1 MFSVKDTT
9 RSGVLLFFLEAPLAF
24 LFFGANYQK
33 KEKIMDTKSLL
44 NSVLNWALTTG
55 AKLLL
60 SLVILFF
67 TFKLINFISRKIER
81 STERH
86 TADKTITRTLVYI
99 FRIAAKIIVVICLV
113 GYVGIDTGGITALIA
128 SLGVGIGLA
137 VNGAL
142 SNLAGGVLIL
152 LTRPFRIDDF
162 IEAEGY
168 SGTVEEIHITNTR
181 LRTPDN
187 KILFIPNGSLSNGT
201 IVNYSLQSKR
211 RVDLI
216 FSISFKSDFKKA
228 QQIINEI
235 CSVHSLILS
244 DPAPLVR
251 MSEHAS
257 SSLLITTRAWTK
269 TDDYWTVKFD
279 LLEQVKERFDAEGIE
294 IPYNQVDVH
303 IKKG

>member
-1 MFSVKDTT
+1 
-9 RSGVLLFFLEAPLAF
+9 
-24 LFFGANYQK
+24 
-33 KEKIMDTKSLL
+33 MDTKSLL

-113 GYVGIDTGGITALIA
+113 GY
-128 SLGVGIGLA
+128 VGIGLA